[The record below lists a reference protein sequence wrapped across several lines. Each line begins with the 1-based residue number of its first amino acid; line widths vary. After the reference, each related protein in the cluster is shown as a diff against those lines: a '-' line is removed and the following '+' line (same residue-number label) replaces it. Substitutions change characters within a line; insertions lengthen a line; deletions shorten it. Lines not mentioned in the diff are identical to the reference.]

1 MTKGYNITIQMKII
15 RSIFRLSEDRVLLLM
30 AGFLF
35 GKLEEP
41 IRKDTHMWKGIG
53 VAALAALVLLGS
65 AGCGNVGQSAKATG
79 TSQSEAASTK
89 TLKDSTGTEVKIPLH
104 PKRVVILNPS
114 NVDLYIA
121 AGGKSTLVGKPTTQS
136 FSKETAEA
144 VKDVQSVGM
153 IHQPSAETITSLHP
167 DLVIGV
173 NVPYHVQLRDV
184 LTASGVPLFINS
196 LDSYEDVLHTLTFY
210 GELTGD
216 KKTAD
221 ASIDKVKSAYDAAI
235 SRSQGKEGPESLI
248 VFHTPQGSQMATAKS
263 FAGDILRRLGGK
275 NMADGKPGNDAYT
288 ALSQEYVAEKDPQKI
303 FIISMGNSPEQ
314 LKEFRD
320 SMATDDAWSGL
331 SAVKSGQVYVL
342 PGDLFTINPGM
353 RIGDAMAF
361 MADCL
366 YGKE

>member
-1 MTKGYNITIQMKII
+1 MKII
-15 RSIFRLSEDRVLLLM
+15 RSILRLSEDRFLLLVG
-30 AGFLF
+30 GFLF
-35 GKLEEP
+35 GKSER
-41 IRKDTHMWKGIG
+41 IYMWKNIG
-53 VAALAALVLLGS
+53 AAALAALVLLGG
-65 AGCGNVGQSAKATG
+65 AGCGNASQSAKAPG
-79 TSQSEAASTK
+79 ASQSEAASTK

-114 NVDLYIA
+114 NVDLYVA
-121 AGGKSTLVGKPTTQS
+121 AGGKETIVGKPAPQS

-144 VKDVQSVGM
+144 VKDVPSVGM
-153 IHQPSAETITSLHP
+153 IHQPSVETIASLHP

-196 LDSYEDVLHTLTFY
+196 LDSYEDVLRTLSMY

-216 KKTAD
+216 EKTAD
-221 ASIDKVKSAYDAAI
+221 ASIEKVKAAYTAAI
-235 SRSQGKEGPESLI
+235 ARSEGKEGPESLI
-248 VFHTPQGSQMATAKS
+248 VFHTPQGSQMATANS
-263 FAGDILRRLGGK
+263 FAGDILKRLGGK
-275 NMADGKPGNDAYT
+275 NIDDGKQGKDAYT

-303 FIISMGNSPEQ
+303 FIISMGNSPKQ

-331 SAVKSGQVYVL
+331 SAVKSGEVYVL

>member
-1 MTKGYNITIQMKII
+1 MKII
-15 RSIFRLSEDRVLLLM
+15 RIILRLSEDRVLLLVG
-30 AGFLF
+30 GFLF
-35 GKLEEP
+35 GKSER
-41 IRKDTHMWKGIG
+41 IYMWKNIG
-53 VAALAALVLLGS
+53 VAALAALVLLGG
-65 AGCGNVGQSAKATG
+65 AGCGNGSQSAKAPG
-79 TSQSEAASTK
+79 ASQSEAASTK

-114 NVDLYIA
+114 NVDLYVA
-121 AGGKSTLVGKPTTQS
+121 AGGKETLVGKPTTHS

-144 VKDVQSVGM
+144 VKDVPSVGM

-196 LDSYEDVLHTLTFY
+196 LDSYEDVLRTLSLY

-221 ASIDKVKSAYDAAI
+221 ASIEKVKAAYTAAVA
-235 SRSQGKEGPESLI
+235 RSQGKEGPESLI
-248 VFHTPQGSQMATAKS
+248 VFHTPQGSQMATGKS
-263 FAGDILRRLGGK
+263 FAGDILQRLGGK
-275 NMADGKPGNDAYT
+275 NIADGKQGKDAYT
-288 ALSQEYVAEKDPQKI
+288 TLSQEYVAEKDPQKI

-331 SAVKSGQVYVL
+331 SAVKSGEVYVL

-361 MADCL
+361 MAECL